1 MTTQLPDA
9 APSNWVDR
17 HAPAAVQPWLKLGRF
32 DRPAGIW
39 LLMLPGW
46 QGAALAAAMDGK
58 LPDLLL
64 LAKIFVGAA
73 LMRAAGCAF
82 NDIVDRDFDA
92 KVART
97 AMRPVASGQI
107 SVRQAWGFIVVCS
120 LISLGLLLS
129 MTPLAVG
136 LGVLSLALVAG
147 YPFMKRITW
156 WPQAWL
162 GLTFNWGALLG
173 FAAATGSVSAYGW
186 LAAQAGGAALVPA
199 DQLEIGRLT
208 LAAALLY
215 ASGIFWTLGYDT
227 IYAIQD
233 LEDDALAGIK
243 SSTRRLGAN
252 VQKGVLI
259 FYVLSFA
266 LALAAAWAGGMGPL
280 FLPLAA
286 LFGMHLSRQAAR
298 IDVNDGPL
306 ALALF
311 RSNYLAGLLLFLALA
326 AGAWK
331 GPVAG
336 F

>member
-1 MTTQLPDA
+1 MTAQLPDA

-17 HAPAAVQPWLKLGRF
+17 HAPAALQPWLKLGRF

-58 LPDLLL
+58 LPEPLL
-64 LAKIFVGAA
+64 LAKIFIGAA

-107 SVRQAWGFIVVCS
+107 SVARAWGFIVVCS
-120 LISLGLLLS
+120 LVSLGLLLS

-136 LGVLSLALVAG
+136 LGVASLALVAG

-186 LAAQAGGAALVPA
+186 LAAQAGGVVPA
-199 DQLEIGRLT
+199 EQLEIGRLT

-252 VQKGVLI
+252 VQKGVLV

-266 LALAAAWAGGMGPL
+266 LALAAAWAGGLGPL

-298 IDVNDGPL
+298 IDINDGPL

-311 RSNYLAGLLLFLALA
+311 KSNHLAGLLLFLALA

>member
-331 GPVAG
+331 GPVAV
-336 F
+336 